1 MAGIVQKK
9 AQPPRN
15 LISVIISGMEVKDI
29 LQTIGERLQT
39 AATVKSV
46 FGDPI
51 VAGDRTVIPVA
62 RVRFGFGGGGGHLAG
77 GGGGGGGGMRA
88 DPAGVVEIT
97 AAGTT
102 FNTFPDPRRLI
113 GAIAIGIAIGMIL
126 ARRKR

>member
-1 MAGIVQKK
+1 MIG
-9 AQPPRN
+9 
-15 LISVIISGMEVKDI
+15 GMEVTEI

-39 AATVKSV
+39 ASTVKSV

-77 GGGGGGGGMRA
+77 GGGGMRA

-102 FNTFPDPRRLI
+102 FKAFPDPRRLI
-113 GAIAIGIAIGMIL
+113 GAIAIGIAIGLIL
-126 ARRKR
+126 ARRRR

>member
-1 MAGIVQKK
+1 
-9 AQPPRN
+9 
-15 LISVIISGMEVKDI
+15 MEVTEI

-46 FGDPI
+46 FGEPI
-51 VAGDRTVIPVA
+51 TAGDRTVIPVA

-102 FNTFPDPRRLI
+102 FKAFPDPRRLI
-113 GAIAIGIAIGMIL
+113 GAIAIGIGIGMIL